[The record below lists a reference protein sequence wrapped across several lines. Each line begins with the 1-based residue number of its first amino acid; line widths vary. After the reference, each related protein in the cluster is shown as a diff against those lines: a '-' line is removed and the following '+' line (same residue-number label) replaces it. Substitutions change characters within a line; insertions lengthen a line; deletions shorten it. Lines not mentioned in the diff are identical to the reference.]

1 MLEVLLLNP
10 LQVGYFLLGVWLVF
24 LLDKLDC
31 VVEFQAKSTSE
42 LIVNL
47 LVLVPDDV
55 VDAYYI
61 LVIYLLFLGLDIVL
75 QDFRNF
81 LGELRKLLVNEGPR
95 DEGEVVA
102 LLLGRLFVK
111 VNRVEVERSVQAIL
125 LTDGY
130 TEAFLHRLKSD
141 LPHV

>member
-47 LVLVPDDV
+47 LVLAPDDV
-55 VDAYYI
+55 VDA
-61 LVIYLLFLGLDIVL
+61 
-75 QDFRNF
+75 
-81 LGELRKLLVNEGPR
+81 
-95 DEGEVVA
+95 
-102 LLLGRLFVK
+102 
-111 VNRVEVERSVQAIL
+111 
-125 LTDGY
+125 
-130 TEAFLHRLKSD
+130 
-141 LPHV
+141 

>member
-130 TEAFLHRLKSD
+130 TKAFLHRLKSD